1 MVFTFTM
8 RVTLR
13 ARQMVT
19 TAGSPSG
26 TAATAREMA
35 VISISATFRRWN
47 TAMPNRAAQSSR
59 LRRLSTF
66 PNSPSLFCSGVISS
80 LLSVIMVAI
89 CPSSVSMPVA
99 VTSPCPLP

>member
-35 VISISATFRRWN
+35 VISISGTLRFWS
-47 TAMPNRAAQSSR
+47 TAMAKRAAQSSR
-59 LRRLSTF
+59 DNRLSTF
-66 PNSPSLFCSGVISS
+66 PSSPRRFWSGVISS

-99 VTSPCPLP
+99 VTRPCPLP

>member
-8 RVTLR
+8 RVTLK

-35 VISISATFRRWN
+35 VISISGTLRLWS
-47 TAMPNRAAQSSR
+47 TAMAKRAAQSKR
-59 LRRLSTF
+59 DRRLNTLPS
-66 PNSPSLFCSGVISS
+66 SPRRFWSGVISS
-80 LLSVIMVAI
+80 LLSAI
-89 CPSSVSMPVA
+89 IPAIWPSSVSMPVA
-99 VTSPCPLP
+99 VTSPWPLP